1 MSYDL
6 IIVGGGAAGLT
17 AGIYAG
23 RARMKTLLIE
33 KVAPGGQAASTD
45 IIENYPGFSE
55 AISGPELT
63 ERMAKQAERFGLEMV
78 IDKAESLKLK
88 ARLPPACHPAGRSS
102 GQAERKIVVKAQK
115 KEYVTL
121 SVIVATGG
129 EPRLLGIPG
138 EEELKGRG
146 VSYCATCD
154 GPLFRNEEIVVVGGG
169 NTAVQEALFL
179 TEFGRKVT
187 LIHRRD
193 RLRATKVL
201 QERAL
206 SHAKI
211 EIVWDSVV
219 TGVQGRTRVE
229 GVQVRNRQTGEE
241 REIPARGVFILTGIK
256 PSTDFLRGSLKMD
269 EEGYIITDENMKTS
283 REGIYACGDCRR
295 KQLRQIVIAC
305 GEGATA
311 AMAAQHYV
319 DRIKGTAYGD

>member
-1 MSYDL
+1 M
-6 IIVGGGAAGLT
+6 T

-45 IIENYPGFSE
+45 IIENYPGFPE
-55 AISGPELT
+55 AISGPELM
-63 ERMAKQAERFGLEMV
+63 ERIAKQAERFGLELV
-78 IDKAESLKLK
+78 VDKVENLKLK
-88 ARLPPACHPAGRSS
+88 AHLRAACEPAGRSG
-102 GQAERKIVVKAQK
+102 GQAEKKIIVKAQK
-115 KEYVTL
+115 KEYTTL
-121 SVIVATGG
+121 SVIIATGG
-129 EPRLLGIPG
+129 EPRPLGVPG
-138 EEELKGRG
+138 EEELRGRG